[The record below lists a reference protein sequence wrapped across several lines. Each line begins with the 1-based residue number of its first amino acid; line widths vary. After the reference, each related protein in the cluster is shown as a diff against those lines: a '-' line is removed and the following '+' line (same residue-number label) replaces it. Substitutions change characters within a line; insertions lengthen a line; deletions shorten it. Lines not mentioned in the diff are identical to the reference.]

1 MVNVDS
7 YQQPVSE
14 TVTKTALLRI
24 SPVNLALTKIWSPR
38 PMSLCVLEVL
48 EKKGPMTDI
57 DLLKELKS
65 NLGEV
70 SFRELNRELMK
81 LELAGILWVTRL
93 TKGKRQVELL
103 GIR

>member
-1 MVNVDS
+1 
-7 YQQPVSE
+7 
-14 TVTKTALLRI
+14 
-24 SPVNLALTKIWSPR
+24 
-38 PMSLCVLEVL
+38 MSLSIVEVL

-57 DLLKELKS
+57 DLLKQLKS
-65 NLGEV
+65 DIGDV

-81 LELAGILWVTRL
+81 LELAGILRVSRL